1 MSDWSAQ
8 ELDAD
13 FGDARLG
20 KRLVKVVDT
29 LSKHPTQSITGAC
42 QTWGEAQATYRF
54 FSNPSVT
61 PQKII
66 DAHRDACI
74 ARMRGESVVLS
85 VQDTSE
91 FNQSTHRATRG
102 LGYVG
107 GPKQLGMMMHH
118 AIAVSPD
125 GVMLGVL
132 DEHVW
137 SRPLADRGKA
147 AARHTRPI
155 EEKESQRWI
164 NALQASEAAVPEDV
178 PMVTVTDREG
188 DIFALFAH
196 KRRAGH
202 DLLIRIVHNRALAD
216 GTHIHDTIAAAP
228 SLGEHTVEVHAR
240 PDRPARTAR
249 LSVRVG
255 TMSICSPRS
264 QAIAP
269 VVAATIILAHED
281 HAPQGQTSIH
291 WMLLTTLDVQT
302 LEDAVRCI
310 TWYSRRWV
318 IERFHFTLKSGCK
331 IESLQ
336 LETALA
342 LQRALAVY
350 AIVAWRI
357 LWITH
362 HARRAPDTPC
372 TVAFAPHEWKAL
384 YCAHHRTAVLPPR
397 VPSLGHAVRWL
408 AQLGGFLGRRG
419 DGEPGVKVLWQGLQS
434 LEPAAMMY
442 QQLTGDGK
450 NETICV

>member
-1 MSDWSAQ
+1 MTRWSAN

-13 FGDARLG
+13 FGDARLD
-20 KRLVKVVDT
+20 KRLMQVVDT
-29 LSKHPTQSITGAC
+29 LSKHPTKSITAAC

-66 DAHRDACI
+66 SAHRDACI
-74 ARMRGESVVLS
+74 ARMRAESVVLC

-91 FNQSTHRATRG
+91 FNQTTHRATQG

-107 GPKQLGMMMHH
+107 GTNQMGMMMHH
-118 AIAVSPD
+118 ALAVSTD

-137 SRPLADRGKA
+137 SRALADRGKA
-147 AARHTRPI
+147 AARRKRPM

-164 NALQASEAAVPEDV
+164 NALQASEAAVPADV

-188 DIFALFAH
+188 DIFALVAH
-196 KRRAGH
+196 ERRAGH
-202 DLLIRIVHNRALAD
+202 DLLIRIVHNRALVD

-228 SLGEHTVEVHAR
+228 LLGDHTVEVHAR
-240 PDRPARTAR
+240 PDRPARSAR

-255 TMSICSPRS
+255 TMQIRSPRS
-264 QAIAP
+264 EPVAP
-269 VVAATIILAHED
+269 PVTATIILAHED
-281 HAPQGQTSIH
+281 HVPEGQTPIH
-291 WMLLTTLDVQT
+291 WMLLTTLEVRT
-302 LEDAVRCI
+302 LEDAVRSI

-331 IESLQ
+331 IEELQ
-336 LETALA
+336 LATALA

-350 AIVAWRI
+350 AIIAWRL

-362 HARRAPDTPC
+362 HARRAPEIPC
-372 TVAFAPHEWKAL
+372 TIAFAPHEWKAL
-384 YCAHHRTAVLPPR
+384 YCRHHRTAVLPTL
-397 VPSLGHAVRWL
+397 VPTLGQAVRWL

-419 DGEPGVKVLWQGLQS
+419 DGEPGVKVLWRGLQS

-442 QQLTGDGK
+442 KQLTGDGQ
-450 NETICV
+450 NENICV